1 VLQTCAWGQL
11 LVPTVV
17 DTFYLPLGRV
27 PAFRSNVTTA
37 AAVAVE
43 QLGKALTPAWLTD
56 AKKRLAAQGVVFP
69 AVTRVAVTPVWRLSL
84 LVSTIPLPA
93 SPAEAAAWLQKPS
106 LGVTQALFSPYSLVR
121 AYRARRDISSSHADN
136 LPARTFSPQDFR
148 LSFLYGADYQAGLV
162 NPAVVN
168 TAGGVVAVPRGGV
181 GRRRRRRALHQ
192 VPDDGEGIMAQLL
205 AQCLEEAPDVYHGR
219 GLASPAQQHGRHLAQ
234 GPGALSQLPASLL
247 QGLATAWEA
256 HHQGAVNATLAGWG
270 ALLSLVLRQKLLGY
284 VDVVPSVK
292 WGESWGL
299 TQIPTVDTTFFFRAG
314 FDIAT
319 GAIKTLSLGSPNA
332 STPVRR
338 PVLGVVGHRHRRRML
353 QAAAPSPSLSPAP
366 GPESGPTGDGAEFT
380 TRVPPNQLL
389 PPSLCAALVALLQA
403 VSADSQAMAAAV
415 QPIIVQLETRFQ
427 VTQILDIVLQPFISA
442 VPGQL
447 SFVLPN
453 TAEKWAKFLKDPTL
467 GLLLQSLAGFSMGL
481 SFSVSILSNL
491 LVPPKILPLVQRQA
505 RVVVV
510 AGRLACVDVAVPSRN
525 ATSGRRR
532 LHAQRQQSPEAVFQA
547 ALALV
552 QQHTGISARLQE
564 LFMVFSFL
572 DFKQVAVQF
581 LAGAQ
586 HRVGVSE
593 RSTVH
598 HPFRGAGVAVDA
610 AVVDSAFTIA
620 SWTITAASSA
630 LVGFSPSLP
639 KAAG

>member
-1 VLQTCAWGQL
+1 MRRCVWLSAAALVLLQTCAWAQL

-56 AKKRLAAQGVVFP
+56 AKERLAKRGIVFP
-69 AVTRVAVTPVWRLSL
+69 SVTRVAVTPVWRLSL
-84 LVSTIPLPA
+84 LVSTIPLPT
-93 SPAEAAAWLQKPS
+93 SPAEAANWLQEPA
-106 LGVTQALFSPYSLVR
+106 LGVTQALFSPYSI
-121 AYRARRDISSSHADN
+121 DW
-136 LPARTFSPQDFR
+136 R
-148 LSFLYGADYQAGLV
+148 LQFLYGADYQAGLV

-168 TAGGVVAVPRGGV
+168 TAGGVVAVPRGSV
-181 GRRRRRRALHQ
+181 GRRRHRRRRRALHQ
-192 VPDDGEGIMAQLL
+192 QPNDDERIVAQLL
-205 AQCLEEAPDVYHGR
+205 AQCLEEAPDVYRGR
-219 GLASPAQQHGRHLAQ
+219 SLTSPAHPQQGRRHLAQ
-234 GPGALSQLPASLL
+234 ASGALSQLPASLL

-256 HHQGAVNATLAGWG
+256 HHQGAINATLAGWG
-270 ALLSLVLRQKLLGY
+270 ALLSLVLRQSLLGY
-284 VDVVPSVK
+284 VDVLPSVR
-292 WGESWGL
+292 WGESWGV

-338 PVLGVVGHRHRRRML
+338 PVLGVVGHHHRRRQL
-353 QAAAPSPSLSPAP
+353 HAAAPSPSPAP
-366 GPESGPTGDGAEFT
+366 GPESGPTSDGAEFT
-380 TRVPPNQLL
+380 TRVPPNQVL
-389 PPSLCAALVALLQA
+389 PPSLRATLVALLQA

-415 QPIIVQLETRFQ
+415 QPIIVQLETTFQ
-427 VTQILDIVLQPFISA
+427 VTSALDIVLQPYISG

-453 TAEKWAKFLKDPTL
+453 TADKWAKFLMDPTL
-467 GLLLQSLAGFSMGL
+467 GLLLQSQAGFSIGL
-481 SFSVSILSNL
+481 SFSVSIISNL
-491 LVPPKILPLVQRQA
+491 LAPPKILPL
-505 RVVVV
+505 
-510 AGRLACVDVAVPSRN
+510 LEVAVPSQN
-525 ATSGRRR
+525 ATGRRR
-532 LHAQRQQSPEAVFQA
+532 LHALQRQQSPEAVFQA
-547 ALALV
+547 ALALA

-564 LFMVFSFL
+564 LFLVFGII
-572 DFKQVAVQF
+572 DFKAVAVQF

-586 HRVGVSE
+586 HRADVSE
-593 RSTVH
+593 RSIVH
-598 HPFRGAGVAVDA
+598 HPLRGAGVEVDA
-610 AVVDSAFTIA
+610 AIVNSAFTIA

-639 KAAG
+639 KAAGG